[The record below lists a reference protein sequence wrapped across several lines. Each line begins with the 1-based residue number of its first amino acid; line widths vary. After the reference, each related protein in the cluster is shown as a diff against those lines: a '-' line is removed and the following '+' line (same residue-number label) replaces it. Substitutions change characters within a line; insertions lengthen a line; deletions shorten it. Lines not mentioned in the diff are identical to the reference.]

1 MRRQGDRRAAR
12 GEPRHGQDPLRAHL
26 DKYGVSDRAAAVAK
40 ALRDGLIE

>member
-1 MRRQGDRRAAR
+1 MVSPATVRTHFGRIY
-12 GEPRHGQDPLRAHL
+12 